1 MNRREF
7 LNVAAAASALAADAP
22 PAPYKQGTGW
32 KSLIK
37 GMSVQGWSGQDKA
50 QHNWL
55 AVKDVSVS
63 AKYLQPDPAI
73 GTTIFNGSRGRTANI
88 VTDEKFGDCEL
99 FLEFFIPPG
108 SNSGVYLQGL
118 YEIQIFDSF
127 GVAKPQTTDCGA
139 IYHRWI
145 NEKPVGGSAPKVNAS
160 KKPGE
165 WQSFHAWFRAPRF
178 DAAGKKTENARFVR
192 VLHNGVL
199 VQQDVAVDGGT
210 RAHMNIP
217 EAALNPLMLQG
228 DHGPVAF
235 RNIHIRPSAQ
245 AKPEAM
251 TSSGK

>member
-7 LNVAAAASALAADAP
+7 AAVLSAATVAAADALP
-22 PAPYKQGTGW
+22 PYKQGAGW
-32 KSLIK
+32 RPLIK
-37 GMSVQGWSGQDKA
+37 GMSMTGWNAQDKA
-50 QHNWL
+50 PSEWV
-55 AVKDVSVS
+55 AVNGVSVS
-63 AKYLQPDPAI
+63 GKYLQRDPAV
-73 GTTIFNGSRGRTANI
+73 GTTIVNGSKGKTANI
-88 VTDEKFGDCEL
+88 FTEEKFGDCEL
-99 FLEFFIPPG
+99 YLEFVVPPG

-145 NEKPVGGSAPKVNAS
+145 DEKPVGGSAPKANAS

-165 WQSFHAWFRAPRF
+165 WQSFHAWFRAPQF
-178 DAAGKKTENARFVR
+178 DATGKKTENARFTR

-199 VQQDVAVDGGT
+199 VQQDVEVDGGT

-217 EAALNPLMLQG
+217 EAPTNPLMLQG

-235 RNIHIRPSAQ
+235 RNIYLRPTAR
-245 AKPEAM
+245 K
-251 TSSGK
+251 

>member
-7 LNVAAAASALAADAP
+7 AAVLSAASVSAADAVP
-22 PAPYKQGTGW
+22 PYKQGTGW
-32 KSLIK
+32 RPLIK
-37 GMSVQGWSGQDKA
+37 GMSMFGWNAQDKVPSD
-50 QHNWL
+50 WV

-63 AKYLQPDPAI
+63 GKYLQRDAAV
-73 GTTIFNGSRGRTANI
+73 GTTIVNGSRGKTANI
-88 VTDEKFGDCEL
+88 FTSEKFGDCEL
-99 FLEFFIPPG
+99 YLEFIVPPG

-145 NEKPVGGSAPKVNAS
+145 DEKPVGGSAPKVNAS

-165 WQSFHAWFRAPRF
+165 WQSFHAWFVAPRF
-178 DAAGKKTENARFVR
+178 DAAGKMTENARFTR

-199 VQQDVAVDGGT
+199 VQQDVVVDGGT

-217 EAALNPLMLQG
+217 EAPLNPLMLQG

-235 RNIHIRPSAQ
+235 RNIYLRGA
-245 AKPEAM
+245 ARK
-251 TSSGK
+251 